1 MQVGLGIEA
10 SLIAYS
16 AFNNVYKQKKKVIDG
31 IFVDFIIR
39 SVAEPL
45 SYGENNG

>member
-1 MQVGLGIEA
+1 LGIEA
-10 SLIAYS
+10 SLIGYAT
-16 AFNNVYKQKKKVIDG
+16 FNNGYKQKKKVIDG

-45 SYGENNG
+45 SHRGNNG